1 MAGNWILAFLFLVSI
16 AKAEVFYV
24 TSLRYRGNS
33 KGDIT
38 QAVANAWRDAC
49 ASPWPAKVIIPK
61 WEYYLRG
68 AILKGPCKAPI
79 EIQVQ
84 GYLRAPQDRS
94 RLIQQGTW
102 VRFQHVNRLMLF
114 GGGTF
119 DGQNNCYQ
127 NLMFDFVTNSII
139 KGITSLDSKY
149 FYINAHECRNVTL
162 QYLTITAPEDSH
174 STDGIHIGSSFGI
187 TINHTTIIG
196 TGDDCVSVI
205 GGSKNI
211 IATNFICGPGH
222 GISIGSLGKYPNE
235 EPVTGVAVKIAL

>member
-102 VRFQHVNRLMLF
+102 VRFQH
-114 GGGTF
+114 
-119 DGQNNCYQ
+119 